1 MKWLKILLWV
11 ILFSILG
18 SVGAIA
24 LAIGFISLSKKY
36 QKSLVTSLVAYATGT
51 LLAAASLGM
60 IPTAISIA
68 GEGIQMVMAFFLGGL
83 MFFFILEKLVI
94 WRHCHDVECVVT
106 GEATG
111 PIILIGDAFHNFVDG
126 IVIAASFLV
135 NFTFGIAISLSVIA
149 HEIPQEVGDLAILI
163 DKNYSKKKAL
173 LYNTLSGV
181 STIPAA
187 IIGYF
192 ILDVIALAI
201 PYVLA
206 ISAASFLYIALS
218 DLTPELHQKLGLKHS
233 LRQLILI
240 FAGITTMILI
250 FMLKSIL

>member
-1 MKWLKILLWV
+1 M
-11 ILFSILG
+11 
-18 SVGAIA
+18 
-24 LAIGFISLSKKY
+24 
-36 QKSLVTSLVAYATGT
+36 VAYATGT

-60 IPTAISIA
+60 IPTAMSKA
-68 GEGIQMVMAFFLGGL
+68 GDAMQIVMAFFLGGL

-94 WRHCHDVECVVT
+94 WRHCHDTECVVT
-106 GEATG
+106 GEAAG

-135 NFTFGIAISLSVIA
+135 NFTFGIGISLSVIA
-149 HEIPQEVGDLAILI
+149 HEVPQEIGDLAILI
-163 DKNYSKKKAL
+163 DKNYSKKRAF
-173 LYNTLSGV
+173 LYNTLSGLT
-181 STIPAA
+181 TIPAA

-192 ILDVIALAI
+192 TLDLITLAI

-218 DLTPELHQKLGLKHS
+218 DLTPELHKKLGLKHS

-240 FAGITTMILI
+240 FAGIITMVLI

>member
-1 MKWLKILLWV
+1 
-11 ILFSILG
+11 
-18 SVGAIA
+18 
-24 LAIGFISLSKKY
+24 
-36 QKSLVTSLVAYATGT
+36 
-51 LLAAASLGM
+51 M
-60 IPTAISIA
+60 IPTAMSKA
-68 GEGIQMVMAFFLGGL
+68 GDAMQIVMAFFLGGL

-94 WRHCHDVECVVT
+94 WRHCHDTECVVT
-106 GEATG
+106 GEAAG

-135 NFTFGIAISLSVIA
+135 NFTFGIGISLSVIA
-149 HEIPQEVGDLAILI
+149 HEVPQEIGDLAILI
-163 DKNYSKKKAL
+163 DKNYSKKRAF
-173 LYNTLSGV
+173 LYNTLSGLT
-181 STIPAA
+181 TIPAA

-192 ILDVIALAI
+192 TLDLITLAI

-218 DLTPELHQKLGLKHS
+218 DLTPELHKKLGLKHS

-240 FAGITTMILI
+240 FAGIITMVLI

>member
-1 MKWLKILLWV
+1 M
-11 ILFSILG
+11 G
-18 SVGAIA
+18 SVGAIVI
-24 LAIGFISLSKKY
+24 AIGFISLSKKY
-36 QKSLVTSLVAYATGT
+36 QKSLVTCLVAYATGT

-60 IPTAISIA
+60 IPTAISKA
-68 GEGIQMVMAFFLGGL
+68 GERVQIVMVFFLGGL

-94 WRHCHDVECVVT
+94 WRHCHDAECIIT

-111 PIILIGDAFHNFVDG
+111 PIILIGDAFHNLVDG

-163 DKNYSKKKAL
+163 DKNYSKKKAFT
-173 LYNTLSGV
+173 YNTLSGLT
-181 STIPAA
+181 TIPAA
-187 IIGYF
+187 IIGFF
-192 ILDVIALAI
+192 ILDVISLAI

-233 LRQLILI
+233 LRQLLLI
-240 FAGITTMILI
+240 FAGITSMILI